1 MEIEAITQLITT
13 VGFPIACCIVMFKQ
27 NNTLQDTLKEISNTL
42 TSMNERISQLEHDGD
57 DLK

>member
-27 NNTLQDTLKEISNTL
+27 NNSLQETLKEISNTL
-42 TSMNERISQLEHDGD
+42 SSMNERISQLEKGD
-57 DLK
+57 DMK

>member
-27 NNTLQDTLKEISNTL
+27 NNTLQETLKEISNTL

>member
-27 NNTLQDTLKEISNTL
+27 NSTLQETLKEISNTL

>member
-27 NNTLQDTLKEISNTL
+27 NSSLQETLKEISNTL
-42 TSMNERISQLEHDGD
+42 TSMNERISQLEKGD
-57 DLK
+57 EK